1 VSRGSRRYYRTIAL
15 GVAAMAALIWAAMDQ
30 FGISSDEI
38 KELLLA
44 TVLVVLA
51 IILLAA
57 VFAAIWIGIRRF
69 LRDDSE
75 PW

>member
-1 VSRGSRRYYRTIAL
+1 MSRGSRRYYRTIAL